1 MTSSK
6 RIISNCPFCSGDL
19 RVSKLTCETC
29 DTQIESSLPIPTFFR
44 MPQDL
49 QEFVVVFLR
58 LRGNIREMEKELGV
72 SYPTVCK
79 RLDQVNQFLSGQTG
93 RTTPALNPREI
104 LEQVERGEITAAEA
118 ARMLK
123 EG

>member
-1 MTSSK
+1 
-6 RIISNCPFCSGDL
+6 
-19 RVSKLTCETC
+19 
-29 DTQIESSLPIPTFFR
+29 
-44 MPQDL
+44 MPPDL

-79 RLDQVNQFLSGQTG
+79 RLDQVNQFLSGETG
-93 RTTPALNPREI
+93 RTTPALNAREI
-104 LEQVERGEITAAEA
+104 LERVERGEINAAEA
-118 ARMLK
+118 ARILR